1 MISMKMFSTLLT
13 GLILTPILLLSGCDN
28 MRPQPIESAVSHLSE
43 AELTSRLYRSL
54 DRLGYADGQVSA
66 NLGRVG
72 MRMELRDAQTVLAA
86 LGYYD
91 APRLGLLDPRTL
103 AALEAFTADH
113 PR

>member
-1 MISMKMFSTLLT
+1 MFNMKRFISLLIGIVTLSVV
-13 GLILTPILLLSGCDN
+13 LSGCDN

-43 AELTSRLYRSL
+43 AEVRQRLYRSL
-54 DRLGYADGQVSA
+54 DRLGYADGTVQA

-72 MRMELRDAQTVLAA
+72 MRMELRDAQTYLEA

-91 APRLGLLDPRTL
+91 APRLGILDTHTVT
-103 AALEAFTADH
+103 ALEAFVADH